1 VTPSREP
8 DTSDDDDLLSAWSFD
23 LPPDRIARHP
33 LPERSASRLLHL
45 PATGPHAGGLVH
57 RQFRDVVD
65 LLDAGDVLVVNDTT
79 VVPARLSG
87 EKAGTGG
94 KVEVLLVRRDDD
106 VDGEGDAAAVAGRP
120 REHRWIVLLNA
131 SKKPK
136 PGARLVFPT
145 HPGSVD
151 ALLATVVGPVD
162 DEPGAWRLRFEGDA
176 LRFAHSF
183 GEVPLPPYME
193 RKPDAADRERYQ
205 TVYRDAQKAGSVA
218 APTAGLHFDDAL
230 LAALRDKGVGLAKVT
245 LHVGPGTFLPVHAAR
260 LSEHRMHPEPWWLSA
275 TMATQLNAARAAGR
289 RIVAVGT
296 TAARVLESARQGLA
310 ADAPFVGGSGLTRI
324 FLRPG
329 HVVTGF
335 DALITNFHLPESTLI
350 VLVGALVGRRR
361 VLDAYAAAVQQGY
374 RFYSYG
380 DACFVEVARRAPPTA
395 G

>member
-1 VTPSREP
+1 MTAPP
-8 DTSDDDDLLSAWSFD
+8 PPAIPDDDDLLASWSFD
-23 LPPDRIARHP
+23 LPADRIARHP

-45 PATGPHAGGLVH
+45 PRTGGVVH
-57 RQFRDVVD
+57 RQFTD
-65 LLDAGDVLVVNDTT
+65 LLALLNDGDVLVVNDTT
-79 VVPARLSG
+79 VVPARLFG

-94 KVEVLLVRRDDD
+94 RVEVLLVRRDDD
-106 VDGEGDAAAVAGRP
+106 EDVGGEHVGAGRP

-176 LRFAHSF
+176 LRFAHSY

-193 RKPDAADRERYQ
+193 RKPDAADRDRYQ
-205 TVYRDAQKAGSVA
+205 TVYRDHEKPGSVA

-230 LAALRDKGVGLAKVT
+230 LAALGKKGVDVAKVT
-245 LHVGPGTFLPVHAAR
+245 LHVGPGTFLPVHAER
-260 LSEHRMHPEPWWLSA
+260 LSAHRMHPEPWWLSSTTA
-275 TMATQLNAARAAGR
+275 DRLNAARAAGK

-296 TAARVLESARQGLA
+296 TSARVLESARQGLA
-310 ADAPFVGGSGLTRI
+310 PTDPFVAGSGLTRI

-361 VLDAYAAAVQQGY
+361 ILDAYAEAVQQGY

-380 DACFVEVARRAPPTA
+380 DACFVEVVRPSP